1 MQSLFSLDWY
11 SPVKRLTKWTTKRAS
26 RSLERRVLQL
36 EERPVLLDG
45 RPRGG
50 VVREAPG
57 DEAVR
62 GAAAEGVQ
70 GGQGGVHPGLGHA
83 KAGVDERARHGEVW
97 GGRERQPAMDR
108 SSKQSLVRATN
119 GMYKIRKDDI
129 VVVEEGR
136 KEETNGVG

>member
-57 DEAVR
+57 DEAVG

-97 GGRERQPAMDR
+97 G
-108 SSKQSLVRATN
+108 
-119 GMYKIRKDDI
+119 
-129 VVVEEGR
+129 EESDNLLWIGAR
-136 KEETNGVG
+136 NKVLSEQQTECIK